1 MIGGRD
7 EFATYPTL
15 MTPLRTALLAF
26 SMLFA
31 LAARAADKTPAALM
45 HELAGVY
52 KHRFMSATIMPGK
65 APGEA
70 DEPYQAEDVIE
81 LVPYDDR
88 HLYLRAEL
96 EFYNGHS
103 CSIAGMAAYED
114 GRFVYHDPTPPVPA
128 SEPGCALSVGVKDGK
143 LVLSDRLAPDDAAT
157 CRAYCGTRGG
167 WDYAIPIAKRRP
179 IRYMERLKASRQYQQ
194 AVDQLGQEKTG
205 R

>member
-1 MIGGRD
+1 MK
-7 EFATYPTL
+7 
-15 MTPLRTALLAF
+15 PLRTALLGF
-26 SMLFA
+26 SMLLA
-31 LAARAADKTPAALM
+31 LTAQAADKTPAELM
-45 HELAGVY
+45 HALDGVY

-96 EFYNGHS
+96 NFYNGHS

-114 GRFVYHDPTPPVPA
+114 GRFVYHDPAPPVPA
-128 SEPGCALSVGVKDGK
+128 SAPRCALSVGLKDGK
-143 LVLSDRLAPDDAAT
+143 LVLSDRLTPDGVAT

-167 WDYAIPIAKRRP
+167 WEYAIPIAKRRQ
-179 IRYMERLKASRQYQQ
+179 IRYMERLKASREYRQ
-194 AVDQLGQEKTG
+194 AVDQLGQEKAG